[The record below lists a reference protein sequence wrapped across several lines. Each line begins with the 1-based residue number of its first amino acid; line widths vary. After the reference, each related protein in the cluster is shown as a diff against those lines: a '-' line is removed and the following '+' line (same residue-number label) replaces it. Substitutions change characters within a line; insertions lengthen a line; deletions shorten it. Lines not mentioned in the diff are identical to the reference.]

1 MFGSDEAILSLRM
14 RDVDFPIVFFGNP
27 GDVTDFSSARS
38 RQRVGCCETP
48 EHPRLIIV
56 SDYNIYYDVVMRMEE
71 GKTED
76 NNAILTTVQEEERE
90 REEKEKKN
98 VVCEL
103 LLYYLLFCVVVYVEK
118 KNKYQKKINY
128 FLYRTT
134 R

>member
-56 SDYNIYYDVVMRMEE
+56 SDYNILYYDVVMRMEE

-90 REEKEKKN
+90 R
-98 VVCEL
+98 
-103 LLYYLLFCVVVYVEK
+103 
-118 KNKYQKKINY
+118 
-128 FLYRTT
+128 R
-134 R
+134 